1 MRRYIYFLMVGVFF
15 TTFLVLEVEAQRE
28 DPRGGDPRVDTRDT
42 RGPGDVR
49 DTRGPGDV
57 RDPRGGD
64 PRGGDPRVGGDTA
77 PDDRPWR
84 DILKNCRQMKK
95 RGALS
100 RAMKQECKA
109 ARKLKKESRQ

>member
-1 MRRYIYFLMVGVFF
+1 MRRYIYFLMVGMFF

-49 DTRGPGDV
+49 D
-57 RDPRGGD
+57 

-84 DILKNCRQMKK
+84 DILKNCRKMKK
-95 RGALS
+95 KGKLS
-100 RAMKQECKA
+100 KAMRQECKA

>member
-1 MRRYIYFLMVGVFF
+1 MRGYICFLMVGIFF
-15 TTFLVLEVEAQRE
+15 TTFQVLEAEAQRE
-28 DPRGGDPRVDTRDT
+28 DPRGGDPRMDTRGPRGPGDRDP

-49 DTRGPGDV
+49 
-57 RDPRGGD
+57 D

-95 RGALS
+95 KGKLS
-100 RAMKQECKA
+100 PAMKQECKA